1 MFITTTL
8 LALFF
13 ALASSIK
20 LVGWQKFVFETQ
32 LGFFKKYGL
41 NRQIMFLV
49 GVVEAGSVLLLVAS
63 LVLELPLLNI
73 LGAAGI
79 ALTSIGAM
87 FFHFRFDTLKDA
99 VPSIVTFTLSSTLL
113 YMNSAV
119 ITTWF

>member
-20 LVGWQKFVFETQ
+20 LIGWQKLVFETQ
-32 LGFFKKYGL
+32 LSFFKKYGL

-49 GVVEAGSVLLLVAS
+49 GVVEAISVLFLVAS
-63 LVLELPLLNI
+63 LLLELPLSNI

-79 ALTSIGAM
+79 ALTSLGAM
-87 FFHFRFDTLKDA
+87 FFHFRFDTFKDA
-99 VPSIVTFTLSSTLL
+99 VPSIVTLTLSATLL